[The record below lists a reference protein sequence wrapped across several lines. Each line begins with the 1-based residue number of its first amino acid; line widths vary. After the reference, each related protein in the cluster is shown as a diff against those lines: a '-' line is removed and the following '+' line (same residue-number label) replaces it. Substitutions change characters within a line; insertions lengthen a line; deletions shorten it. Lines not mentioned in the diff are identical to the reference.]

1 MDQDT
6 ATPNDELPLHGAGD
20 RLRLAREAAG
30 MTIEQVAAE
39 TRIPQRHLELI
50 EAGDFGALPA
60 RTYAIGFSRT
70 YARMLG
76 LDEKEILDDVRAQ
89 LGATDYSERQ
99 RVATFEPGDP
109 ARVPSRGLT
118 VLSVLAVLLLLVGGF
133 MFYTRVVAP
142 GSGPASLLGPDDA
155 PAASASATAAPR
167 LAAKPAA
174 APVSGPVVFTSEQ
187 DGMWIKFYDA
197 DGKQLMQK
205 QMAKGESYTVPAG
218 AKGPMAWTGRPDA
231 FSITV
236 GGRAVPKLSDE
247 DKVMKDVP
255 VSAVALLG
263 RSAQPAAQPAATGN

>member
-6 ATPNDELPLHGAGD
+6 ATPNEELPLHGAGD

-39 TRIPQRHLELI
+39 TRIPLRHLEVI

-109 ARVPSRGLT
+109 TRVPSRGLT
-118 VLSVLAVLLLLVGGF
+118 ALSVLAVLLLLVGGF

-142 GSGPASLLGPDDA
+142 GAGPASLLGPDDA

-167 LAAKPAA
+167 PAAKPAA
-174 APVSGPVVFTSEQ
+174 VPASGPVVFTSDQ

-205 QMAKGESYTVPAG
+205 QMAKGESYTVPAD

-255 VSAVALLG
+255 VTAAALLG
-263 RSAQPAAQPAATGN
+263 RAAQPAAQPTATGN